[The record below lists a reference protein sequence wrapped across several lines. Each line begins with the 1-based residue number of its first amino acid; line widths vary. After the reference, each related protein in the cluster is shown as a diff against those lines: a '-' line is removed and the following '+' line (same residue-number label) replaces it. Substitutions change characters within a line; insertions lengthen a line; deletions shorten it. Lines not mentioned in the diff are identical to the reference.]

1 MSFFTDKQNAAPCPC
16 GSGLTLGQCCGK
28 FIDLDATPQKAV
40 EVMRARYTAFALGH
54 EDWLRATWAANKRP
68 RKKIIDPQYKWLG
81 LKIISTHE
89 IDDKHATVEFIARAR
104 VGGSGAVRHH
114 EVSRF
119 ERRQD
124 LWYYVD
130 GDVLDK

>member
-81 LKIISTHE
+81 LKM
-89 IDDKHATVEFIARAR
+89 
-104 VGGSGAVRHH
+104 GGSGAVRHH